1 MLTGHNTQEN
11 VDIYVTRASIGLTS
25 MSVQRVPS
33 GGAEWRTIGY

>member
-11 VDIYVTRASIGLTS
+11 VDIYITRADIKLTS
-25 MSVQRVPS
+25 MTVQRVSS